1 MENLKQVMVDPG
13 VVDMALEMSTARG
26 KGLETKPFLKM
37 TMTRAN
43 MVVLETNTDSE
54 ANMNLK
60 ADTSPGVGTSL
71 KDDMSHKEDMNLKV
85 AMGPK
90 ADTSLKDDMS
100 HKEDMNLKVAMGPKA
115 DTSLKDDM
123 GHKEDMNLRV
133 AIGLAMSTAL
143 GLGTLHRADTNRTT
157 TSVMVVVDTDIKI
170 QNVVATQC

>member
-1 MENLKQVMVDPG
+1 MRPVMENLKQVMVDPG

-60 ADTSPGVGTSL
+60 ADTSPEV
-71 KDDMSHKEDMNLKV
+71 
-85 AMGPK
+85 
-90 ADTSLKDDMS
+90 
-100 HKEDMNLKVAMGPKA
+100 